1 MTSND
6 IARGLYIGTDGY
18 PQNCRRHS
26 KFFGS
31 CKQLPN
37 SVDDV
42 IANLAVVFHWT
53 PTDCADFS
61 LEELMAW
68 EHRARKRIETE

>member
-1 MTSND
+1 M
-6 IARGLYIGTDGY
+6 
-18 PQNCRRHS
+18 
-26 KFFGS
+26 
-31 CKQLPN
+31 
-37 SVDDV
+37 
-42 IANLAVVFHWT
+42 ANLAVVFHWT